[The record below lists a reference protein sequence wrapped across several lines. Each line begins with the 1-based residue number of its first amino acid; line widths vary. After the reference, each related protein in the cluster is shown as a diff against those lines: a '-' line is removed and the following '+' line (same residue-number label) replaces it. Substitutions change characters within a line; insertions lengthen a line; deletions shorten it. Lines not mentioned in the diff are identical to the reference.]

1 MLRPRV
7 VGEWVGREEEDA
19 DPLAAEMLHPPVPR
33 VKTEVCWSGDNGPAG
48 RLVISISKLQCACV
62 THLMEIK
69 KVQNFKNVHNA
80 IVGALKLGVL
90 TVLPEECPSEWG

>member
-33 VKTEVCWSGDNGPAG
+33 AKTEVCRSGDSSPAG
-48 RLVISISKLQCACV
+48 RLVICNKYLCRHIYIWVFFMHNLN
-62 THLMEIK
+62 EIK
-69 KVQNFKNVHNA
+69 FITSENF
-80 IVGALKLGVL
+80 ITLLLAL
-90 TVLPEECPSEWG
+90 SR

>member
-33 VKTEVCWSGDNGPAG
+33 AKTEVCWSGDSSPAG
-48 RLVISISKLQCACV
+48 RLVIDIICLCSHIYSMSVCV
-62 THLMEIK
+62 CICMCESFK
-69 KVQNFKNVHNA
+69 KN
-80 IVGALKLGVL
+80 
-90 TVLPEECPSEWG
+90 